1 MHLAEPAHVVEPHD
15 VIGMG
20 MGEEGGVET
29 GDPLP
34 QALDAEVGSRIDDEM
49 PVGCAHEN
57 RGAGAVIP
65 GIRGTADC
73 TFAPYDRNPLGC
85 AGSEKG
91 EIQ

>member
-1 MHLAEPAHVVEPHD
+1 
-15 VIGMG
+15 MG
-20 MGEEGGVET
+20 MGEEGCVET

-34 QALDAEVGSRIDDEM
+34 QALEAEVWSRIDDEM
-49 PVGCAHEN
+49 ALGCADKK

-73 TFAPYDRNPLGC
+73 TVAPDDRNPLGC

>member
-1 MHLAEPAHVVEPHD
+1 
-15 VIGMG
+15 MG

-29 GDPLP
+29 GDPLT
-34 QALDAEVGSRIDDEM
+34 QALDTEVGSRIDDEM
-49 PVGCAHEN
+49 LVGRADKK
-57 RGAGAVIP
+57 RGTGAVIP

-73 TFAPYDRNPLGC
+73 AVAPYDRNPLGC